1 MLTPTPH
8 QEQIIDGFLNA
19 DTTNH
24 LNGSEVGV
32 GKTLVSTEFVRRLDE
47 KVNLVTAPLH
57 TRDGWER
64 HFNLQGLDPLR
75 FANTN
80 TKDGKQVLTDLMFG
94 VPGNYFMGRELARL
108 QDWRKSQIDVWVAD
122 ECHSMANAKSRA
134 AKAHAQ
140 DKMPTKHRLLQ
151 SATWF
156 GAKFENARTI
166 ATLLWPEKDG
176 YGEVADRVPLGW
188 IDYWCSK
195 GFTEF
200 WTKDE
205 KLVNRIKRTGSG
217 EIVDDKQTRWLVRMF
232 NVTGEKNP
240 GAFAAAMPSYARVE
254 SDLPELE
261 PIEIRYE
268 LSPTQR
274 KMYRQMEEES
284 LAWLRGNPLAV
295 DLPVTRRIRLREIA
309 LAEPM
314 LDASGEVQFPDDAK
328 STLADV
334 VREMSDDLMD
344 EQILMGTH
352 SAKFSRFLAKRLG
365 IFSWDG
371 SAKDEA
377 IERAKAEFI
386 AGNSQSIVGTQAK
399 LGEGIDGLQVARVMF
414 ELSLNDNPI
423 LNQQFRGRLRRSGQQ
438 RKVID
443 YRFVGNGTIDDD
455 QHESLLTK
463 ELNMRR
469 SAMIG
474 GE

>member
-1 MLTPTPH
+1 
-8 QEQIIDGFLNA
+8 
-19 DTTNH
+19 
-24 LNGSEVGV
+24 
-32 GKTLVSTEFVRRLDE
+32 
-47 KVNLVTAPLH
+47 
-57 TRDGWER
+57 
-64 HFNLQGLDPLR
+64 
-75 FANTN
+75 
-80 TKDGKQVLTDLMFG
+80 
-94 VPGNYFMGRELARL
+94 
-108 QDWRKSQIDVWVAD
+108 
-122 ECHSMANAKSRA
+122 
-134 AKAHAQ
+134 
-140 DKMPTKHRLLQ
+140 MPTKHRLLQ

-205 KLVNRIKRTGSG
+205 KLVSRIKRTGSG
-217 EIVDDKQTRWLVRMF
+217 EVVDFASKWHVLLPSGEKKWVQSESALLWEQSQGALILKEEEARWLVRVF

-284 LAWLRGNPLAV
+284 LAWLRDQSPLVV
-295 DLPVTRRIRLREIA
+295 DLDVTRRIRLREIA
-309 LAEPM
+309 LAEPV

-334 VREMSDDLMD
+334 VREMSDDLMG
-344 EQILMGTH
+344 EQIIMGTH

-365 IFSWDG
+365 VFSWDG
-371 SAKDEA
+371 AAKDEA
-377 IERAKAEFI
+377 IEQAKAEFI

-443 YRFVGNGTIDDD
+443 YRFVGVDTIDDD

-474 GE
+474 GGQ